1 MKGFVQIA
9 VTAALAAGAAAAE
22 HNHGHMH
29 RHRALNVEHQ
39 QAKRE
44 AAAPVEVPARVGKR
58 SAPGVSSANAPV
70 ETKYVYSD
78 GEAVDLDE
86 AKQCIADGECIV
98 VGTSTPTSTAV
109 PTVTKHAAAFFQSTT
124 SSSSV
129 PSTTSTSSSS
139 TSTWSSSTSTS
150 STSTWSSSTFSST
163 SSSTS
168 TSSTSTS
175 STSTSSAAASSSA
188 TVAAGDFP
196 DGKIPCST
204 FPSEYGAVALDWL
217 DLDGWA
223 SIQTTGSWTIGT
235 LISYIEQAITGG
247 CVKNSFCSYACA
259 AGQTKAQW
267 PTTSQG
273 ATGQSI
279 GGLWC
284 NADGYLELTNPDF
297 NTLCQDGLGG
307 ITIKNELED
316 QSCVCGTNYP
326 GDEKMS
332 IPLVT
337 KPGGEYVLTNINA
350 ATAYQWQGKY
360 TSGQFYVNNQGV
372 ELDQACVWDSTDY
385 PDSAGNWAPVNIGA
399 GTDINGVTYIS
410 IFPNT
415 PTTTAKLD
423 FDIVISGDINGD
435 CYLKSGSYYGGS
447 SGCTTALVSGGSAVI
462 TFKPYGTA

>member
-9 VTAALAAGAAAAE
+9 VTAAMAAGAAAE

-58 SAPGVSSANAPV
+58 AAASVATANVPV

-98 VGTSTPTSTAV
+98 VGTSTPTSTAI
-109 PTVTKHAAAFFQSTT
+109 PTATKHAAEFFESK
-124 SSSSV
+124 SSSTV
-129 PSTTSTSSSS
+129 PSTTST
-139 TSTWSSSTSTS
+139 TS
-150 STSTWSSSTFSST
+150 

-175 STSTSSAAASSSA
+175 STSTSSSFSSTSTSTSSTSTSSSSTSSAAATSSA
-188 TVAAGDFP
+188 AVSSGSGTDFP
-196 DGKIPCST
+196 NGKIPCST

-223 SIQTTGSWTIGT
+223 SIQTTGSWTVGT

-259 AGQTKAQW
+259 PGQSKAQW

-284 NADGYLELTNPDF
+284 NADGYLERTNPHF
-297 NTLCQDGLGG
+297 TTLCQDGLGG
-307 ITIKNELED
+307 ITIKNELEE

-337 KPGGEYVLTNINA
+337 KPGGEYTLTNINA

-372 ELDQACVWDSTDY
+372 ALDQACVWDSSDY
-385 PDSAGNWAPVNIGA
+385 PESAGNWAPVNIGA

-435 CYLKSGSYYGGS
+435 CYLKGGVYYGGS
-447 SGCTTALVSGGSAVI
+447 SGCTTALKSGGSAVI